1 MAEGTAPGHPEVL
14 SSGWTLGHR
23 ESEHPLTFR
32 EFLSTLWRRRLIIA
46 VSVVV
51 AVVAVLA
58 YSKVQT
64 PKYQSTALIQESAI
78 SGDQTGQSSQSTPV
92 SLPDPVQEL
101 GSTAVQVRAAKILH
115 DPDVAAVA
123 SQVTGTVDA
132 NTELVNITATDASPE
147 RAQALAQAYSKA
159 YTDQISALVQAQI
172 DKITN
177 DLAALRAQ
185 IGNLQSTEGST
196 NSAVVAAQIAGLT
209 TSYSTLQTQ
218 LNSIQFGVPYATVQ
232 VAAQRPGAP
241 SGLGTSKLV
250 GLGLLAGLLAGCG
263 IALAR
268 DQLDT
273 RLRTSPEIGS
283 ITDSPILAELPQ
295 DADVRSGNV
304 AIAMVQSPQSQMAEA
319 IRELRTSLRVM
330 LDDAPCPMI
339 VVTSPQPGDGKTFIT
354 ANLACAWAMSGSKVI
369 VVSADFRRPRL
380 EEIFGVP
387 VHAQAGL
394 ADLIRANW
402 KTPDPERQQ
411 SGIRD
416 VTERT
421 NASELPDVPEL
432 PELPELP
439 GVPVLP
445 GLPGL
450 PGLPTLPTDGRVA
463 NPGSRNPLREARGQT
478 LGLDP
483 SSVAS
488 HLVDSGVWGLQILP
502 AGIQL
507 DNPSEL
513 FGSPGMQPV
522 IDQLSVLADVVLVD
536 TPPVLAVPDT
546 AILGR
551 LARGAVVVASEGK
564 TDRGDLDRT
573 IRRLES
579 TQCRVL
585 GVALNRVRRTSA
597 DSYQAY
603 AYRP

>member
-1 MAEGTAPGHPEVL
+1 
-14 SSGWTLGHR
+14 
-23 ESEHPLTFR
+23 
-32 EFLSTLWRRRLIIA
+32 
-46 VSVVV
+46 V
-51 AVVAVLA
+51 AALA
-58 YSKVQT
+58 YSKIQT
-64 PKYQSTALIQESAI
+64 PKYESTALIQESTVAGTQ
-78 SGDQTGQSSQSTPV
+78 SGQSTQV

-101 GSTAVQVRAAKILH
+101 GSTAVQEQAAKILG
-115 DPDVAAVA
+115 DPDVGAVA
-123 SQVTGTVDA
+123 SEVTGTVDA
-132 NTELVNITATDASPE
+132 TTGQLSITATDASPE
-147 RAQALAQAYSKA
+147 RAQAVAQAYSKA
-159 YTDQISALVQAQI
+159 YTGQISTLVQAQM

-177 DLAALRAQ
+177 DLASLRDQ
-185 IGNLQSTEGST
+185 IGNLQSTESIS
-196 NSAVVAAQIAGLT
+196 NSAVIAAQIAGLT

-241 SGLGTSKLV
+241 SGLGTSKLIV
-250 GLGLLAGLLAGCG
+250 IGLLAGLLVGCG

-268 DQLDT
+268 DQLDN

-295 DADVRSGNV
+295 DVDVRSGSV
-304 AIAMVQSPQSQMAEA
+304 ALSMVQAPQSQMAEA
-319 IRELRTSLRVM
+319 IRELRTSLRVI
-330 LDDAPCPMI
+330 LDDTPCPMI
-339 VVTSPQPGDGKTFIT
+339 VVTSAQPGDGKTFIT

-380 EEIFGVP
+380 EEVFGLP
-387 VHAQAGL
+387 LQSHAGL

-416 VTERT
+416 TTDRADLRDRT
-421 NASELPDVPEL
+421 DRPDHEDLQDLPEPPEL
-432 PELPELP
+432 PEFPELP
-439 GVPVLP
+439 GLPVLP
-445 GLPGL
+445 GLPDLPALSGL
-450 PGLPTLPTDGRVA
+450 PALPIDGRGPNSA
-463 NPGSRNPLREARGQT
+463 GR
-478 LGLDP
+478 DP
-483 SSVAS
+483 SRQAREPAPVSDPASVAS
-488 HLVDSGVWGLQILP
+488 HLVDSGIWGLQILP

-546 AILGR
+546 AIIGSF
-551 LARGAVVVASEGK
+551 AWGAVVVASEGK

-579 TQCRVL
+579 THCRVL
-585 GVALNRVRRTSA
+585 GVALNQVRRTSA